1 MLAIDLG
8 TGGPKVALVT
18 LEGEVVACEF
28 EPTRLDLFEGGGAEQ
43 DPDDWWRAIT
53 AAWARV
59 RERARVEP
67 EHVVGVGVT
76 AQWSGT
82 VPVDAQGKHLHPA
95 IIWMDSRGAPHVEVL
110 TDGLIK
116 IAGYG
121 ASKAL
126 AWLRKTGGAPGKSGK
141 DPIAHILWLKNERP
155 NVYAATHKF
164 LEPKDYLN
172 LRLTGKMAASYDSI
186 ILHWV
191 TDNRDIR
198 EIKYDPGLLA
208 LAGIERERLPDLR
221 PATDV
226 LGPVLPAVAAQLGLS
241 PHTPVIT
248 GTPDVHSAALGSG
261 AVRDFEPHLYIGTS
275 SWLTCHVPYKKTDIL
290 RNIASLPAPI
300 PGRYFVA
307 NEQETAGECLDHL
320 VDKLLFPGDALDLH
334 GRPDDVY
341 ALLNEVAATAPV
353 GSQGLIFT
361 PWLYGE
367 RTPIEDHHVRA
378 AFFNLSLSSTRAH
391 LVRAVLEGV
400 AYNARWLLSAVE
412 RFVNRRFEAI
422 NVIGG
427 GAKSDLWCQIMA
439 DVLGREMRQVADPIQ
454 ANVRGIASLTAFAL
468 GHLDVDALG
477 GRVEIAH
484 VYQPRPE
491 AQQVYEPLFREFLAI
506 YRQNRRTYARLNP

>member
-1 MLAIDLG
+1 LAIDLG

-18 LEGEVVACEF
+18 LDGEVVACEF
-28 EPTRLDLFEGGGAEQ
+28 EPTRLDLLEGGGAEQ

-53 AAWARV
+53 VAWARV
-59 RERARVEP
+59 RERVDVRP
-67 EHVVGVGVT
+67 EQVVGVGVT

-82 VPVDAQGKHLHPA
+82 VPVDAEGKHVHPA

-110 TDGLIK
+110 TDGLVK

-121 ASKAL
+121 ASKIL

-155 NVYAATHKF
+155 EVYAAAHKF

-172 LRLTGKMAASYDSI
+172 ARLTGKLAASYDSI

-198 EIKYDPGLLA
+198 EIKYDQGLLA
-208 LAGIERERLPDLR
+208 LAGISREQLPDLH
-221 PATDV
+221 PATEI
-226 LGPVLPAVAAQLGLS
+226 LGPLRPEVAKELGLLPS
-241 PHTPVIT
+241 TPVIT
-248 GTPDVHSAALGSG
+248 GTPDVQSAALGSG

-290 RNIASLPAPI
+290 RNMASLPAPI

-341 ALLNEVAATAPV
+341 GLLNELAATAPV
-353 GSQGLIFT
+353 GSGGLIFT

-378 AFFNLSLSSTRAH
+378 GFFNLSLSSTRAH

-400 AYNARWLLSAVE
+400 AYNSRWLLAAVE
-412 RFVNRRFEAI
+412 RFVNRRFDSI

-427 GAKSDLWCQIMA
+427 GAKSDLWCQILA
-439 DVLGREMRQVADPIQ
+439 DVLGREMRQVAEPIQ
-454 ANVRGIASLTAFAL
+454 ANVRGVALLTALAL
-468 GHLDVDALG
+468 GHLDVDALA
-477 GRVEIAH
+477 GRVEIQH
-484 VYQPRPE
+484 TYQPRPE
-491 AQQVYEPLFREFLAI
+491 AQRVYEPLFSEFLNI
-506 YRQNRRTYARLNP
+506 YRQNRRTYARLNA